1 MYQVSQDFFDQT
13 KTPIQKCYLRG
24 TIEDNITFTED
35 HIVKETYSIQAQST
49 DATSVKIGT
58 VYTKTLKFTLF
69 HGVTNLRG
77 QWQGKKIKI
86 EQGQVVN
93 GRIEWCLMG
102 TFFVAEG
109 VWTPKGI
116 NIVAYD
122 NMMKFDKEIDFTQT
136 SGQAYDLLS
145 AACQYCEVE
154 LGMTRAQVEALPN
167 GTDTLGVSEDANIL
181 YYRDYIGYIATAL
194 GGFAEIYRD
203 GKLYIR
209 NYHQTIDDTI
219 TNIERFKNPSFSD
232 FTSYF
237 GQVSIID
244 SDTGEEEVY
253 DTGNEGG
260 LKLELGN
267 NPLLQ
272 LGLEEVVQAQRQAV
286 ADAVAYIDYTPFS
299 FTVLSSPYYD
309 LSDVILCTGGI
320 ADNYKCC
327 VMAITY
333 GFSKIKLTGYGEN
346 PALQN
351 TKSATSKAIARG
363 GGGKDPIIYHTFIN
377 SGRINLSTSWQKV
390 AQLGFTV
397 NTQTITEIWHEFILD
412 LDQASD
418 VQVRY
423 VYDGNVIPYNPE
435 TIFSESGK
443 HLLGT
448 QMWVNALGQQAH
460 RWEVFLKLDSGTG
473 SIAVGDVH
481 ALLKGQGLAGG
492 EGLWDGTFDL
502 NDTFDVFNHEAQL
515 PTLTETISLDTN
527 YPEPIVLAETYSAF
541 LHEAVLPT
549 LTEEFNLISFIPHNY
564 LVTENGDNLI
574 TENNEDIIT

>member
-13 KTPIQKCYLRG
+13 KNAIQDCYLRG
-24 TIEDNITFTED
+24 TIEDSIVFTED
-35 HIVKETYSIQAQST
+35 HIVKDSYSIQAQST
-49 DATSVKIGT
+49 DSTSVKIGT

-86 EQGQVVN
+86 EQGQIVN
-93 GRIEWCLMG
+93 SRLEWCPMG
-102 TFFVAEG
+102 TFYVAEG

-116 NIVAYD
+116 NITAYD
-122 NMMKFDKEIDFTQT
+122 KMMNFDKDIDFTQT
-136 SGQAYDLLS
+136 SGQAYDLLT
-145 AACQYCEVE
+145 AACETCEVE
-154 LGMTRAQVEALPN
+154 FGMTRAQVEALPN
-167 GTDTLGVSEDANIL
+167 GTLTLGISEDAQLL
-181 YYRDYIGYIATAL
+181 YYRDYLGYIAATL
-194 GGFAEIYRD
+194 GGFAEVYRD
-203 GKLYIR
+203 EKLYIR

-219 TNIERFKNPSFSD
+219 SDTERFKNPSFSD

-237 GQVSIID
+237 GQVSVID

-272 LGLEEVVQAQRQAV
+272 LGLEEVVQAERQAV
-286 ADAVAYIDYTPFS
+286 ADAVALINYTPFS
-299 FTVLSSPYYD
+299 TTVLTSPYYD

-320 ADNYKCC
+320 ADDYKCC

-333 GFSKIKLTGYGEN
+333 SFSKIRLTGYGEN

-363 GGGKDPIIYHTFIN
+363 GGGKDPIVYHTFIN
-377 SGRINLSTSWQKV
+377 SEKINLGTSWQKV

-397 NTQTITEIWHEFILD
+397 NSQTITEIWHEFVLD

-473 SIAVGDVH
+473 TIAVGDVH
-481 ALLKGQGLAGG
+481 VLLKGQGLAGG
-492 EGLWDGTFDL
+492 DGLWDGTFDL
-502 NDTFDVFNHEAQL
+502 NDTFEVFNHTAEL
-515 PTLTETISLDTN
+515 PTLTETVSLNTA
-527 YPEPIVLAETYSAF
+527 YPELIVRAETYTAF

-549 LTEEFNLISFIPHNY
+549 LTEEVNLVSFIPHNNI
-564 LVTENGDNLI
+564 VTENGDRIVADPASPLI
-574 TENNEDIIT
+574 T